1 MKTMVYGHKTGV
13 AGPLF
18 IQGNLSEGLDFEA
31 VQ

>member
-1 MKTMVYGHKTGV
+1 MKTMVYGHKIGV

-18 IQGNLSEGLDFEA
+18 IQGNLSGGLDPED